1 MISKIDIV
9 YNNVANKYGL
19 DEKLVKSVGSAVFSH
34 LKDKILSLEE
44 GSCYLSHFGSF
55 ILKSQK
61 IENQVHKYLAM
72 RRYKCS
78 KDPNYV
84 NKPISK
90 AAKKL
95 FSTYLNV
102 ILPFKKKKIEL
113 SERQVEF
120 CKKQYESYEKDIN

>member
-9 YNNVANKYGL
+9 YNNVAIKYGL
-19 DEKLVKSVGSAVFSH
+19 DEKLVKSVGTAVFSH
-34 LKDKILSLEE
+34 LKEKMLSLDE
-44 GSCYLSHFGSF
+44 GSYYLSHFGSF

-61 IENQVHKYLAM
+61 IENQVIKYLAM

-90 AAKKL
+90 AARKL
-95 FSTYLNV
+95 FNTYLT
-102 ILPFKKKKIEL
+102 IIIPFKKKKLEL

-120 CKKQYESYEKDIN
+120 CKKQYDSYEKDIN